1 MTTRTRILQI
11 IPTLVRGGAE
21 KQLTLLAC
29 GLPRDEFEVQVCVL
43 SHLGPYEAILRE
55 QDIPVDCIGKRWKVD
70 PPAYFRLRRRIRR
83 WQPDLVHTWL
93 YAANSYGRQAARSAG
108 VRHLVAGE
116 RCVDRWKVGYE
127 LAIDRYL
134 ARHTQAIVANSTGVR
149 DFYVQH
155 GLPADR
161 FRIIPNG
168 IEPDPSP
175 ARATREELLN
185 ELRLPQ
191 DAKLIGAVG
200 RLWPQKRYL
209 DLIWAAELLRVARD
223 DVHLLIL
230 GDGPQRDALQTYRDQ
245 IQATSRVHFLGERK
259 DVSRWLPHFDCFWL
273 ASGYEGQSNA
283 LMEAMLA
290 GVPVIVSDIPGNRD
304 LVVSDQS
311 GLLVPVGDA
320 GAFARQTQRL
330 LENHDLAK
338 QLGHAG
344 RQRMLNE
351 FSVPKMIDRHVEL
364 YRTLLN
370 Q

>member
-29 GLPRDEFEVQVCVL
+29 GLPREEFEVQVCVL
-43 SHLGPYEAILRE
+43 SHLGPYEAVLRE
-55 QDIPVDCIGKRWKVD
+55 QGIPVDCIGKRWKVD
-70 PPAYFRLRRRIRR
+70 PLAYVRLRRRIRR

-93 YAANSYGRQAARSAG
+93 FAANSYGRQAARSAG

-127 LAIDRYL
+127 LAIDRSL
-134 ARHTQAIVANSTGVR
+134 AHHTQAIVANSTGVR

-161 FRIIPNG
+161 FQIIPNG
-168 IEPDPSP
+168 IEPDPRA
-175 ARATREELLN
+175 ARATRAELLD
-185 ELRLPQ
+185 ELRLPP

-223 DVHLLIL
+223 DFHLLIL

-304 LVVSDQS
+304 LVIPEES
-311 GLLVPVGDA
+311 GLLVP
-320 GAFARQTQRL
+320 RQTQRL
-330 LENHDLAK
+330 LENRDLAK
-338 QLGHAG
+338 QLGAAAQ
-344 RQRMLNE
+344 QRMRSE
-351 FSVPKMIDRHVEL
+351 FSVPKMINRHVEL
-364 YRTLLN
+364 YRRLLS

>member
-1 MTTRTRILQI
+1 MTNRIRILQI

-29 GLPRDEFEVQVCVL
+29 GLPPDQFEVQVCVL
-43 SHLGPYEAILRE
+43 SRLGPYEQVLRSAG
-55 QDIPVDCIGKRWKVD
+55 IPVDCIGKRWKVD
-70 PPAYFRLRRRIRR
+70 PAAYFRLKRRIRR
-83 WQPDLVHTWL
+83 WQPDIVQTWL
-93 YAANSYGRQAARSAG
+93 FAANSYGRQAARSAG
-108 VRHLVAGE
+108 VRHLIAGE

-149 DFYVQH
+149 DFYVQQ

-168 IEPDPSP
+168 IEPISNPPRVS
-175 ARATREELLN
+175 RSELLD
-185 ELRLPQ
+185 ELGLPQ

-223 DVHLLIL
+223 DVHLLIV

-245 IQATSRVHFLGERK
+245 IQATSRVHFLGERN
-259 DVSRWLPHFDCFWL
+259 DVARWLPHFDCFWL

-290 GVPVIVSDIPGNRD
+290 GLPVVVSDIPGNRD
-304 LVVSDQS
+304 LVVPNES

-320 GAFARQTQRL
+320 GAFARQTQRIL
-330 LENHDLAK
+330 DHPDLAS
-338 QLGHAG
+338 QLGAAA
-344 RQRMLNE
+344 RQRMQQE
-351 FSVPKMIDRHVEL
+351 FSVEKMIARHVEL
-364 YRTLLN
+364 YQTMLEG
-370 Q
+370 